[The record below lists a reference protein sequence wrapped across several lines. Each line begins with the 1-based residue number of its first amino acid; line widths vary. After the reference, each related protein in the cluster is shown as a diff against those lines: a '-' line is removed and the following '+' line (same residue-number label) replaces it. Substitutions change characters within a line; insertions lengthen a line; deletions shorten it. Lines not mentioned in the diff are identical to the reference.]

1 MSLLPSIKYFFINF
15 ANNKR
20 LEYMSLNDPLE
31 RFENMSD
38 KDRYEA
44 EQHMLAAAFHNSF
57 LIVTKEKTFDE
68 VMERTKGAI
77 LAHDPSIG
85 ITEDELDNMMH
96 YYIETEEYERCS
108 VIKKLIAKKKKK
120 RKNVLESFS
129 PVLKKLPKK

>member
-77 LAHDPSIG
+77 LAHDPSI
-85 ITEDELDNMMH
+85 D
-96 YYIETEEYERCS
+96 IETEEYERCS